1 MINRNADRK
10 MKAPRRHCL
19 AAALMFAF
27 AASLLALPTSASA
40 GEFLQLKSK
49 IIVEDDVVTL
59 GDIFEGAGKNRATPL
74 FKSPALGRE
83 GAIRIEKLI
92 GIATRFGFTFDTP
105 LSAKTITV
113 SRPARTITPE
123 AVKALITKELRRQ
136 LKIEEGDIIELTFDK
151 MLDPFYIPLS
161 HTGEMNLSRFNR
173 RPGTTSFSA
182 IIAPGDA
189 ISAAYNKSL
198 SGSYQIKTAHPVL
211 TREVKRGETI
221 SASDLIMKATA
232 TGRLPKATLMKE
244 ADIIGKTATKT
255 LRAESPLR
263 AGDLE
268 QPKLIKKNQLVTL
281 VFEKR
286 GMTLKTRGKAMADG
300 GLKESIQVMNI
311 QSKRMVEG
319 TIISA
324 GVILIHNTEV
334 TETYRQT
341 AQLTDR

>member
-1 MINRNADRK
+1 MINRNADK
-10 MKAPRRHCL
+10 KLKALRRSL
-19 AAALMFAF
+19 WGAAATLAF
-27 AASLLALPTSASA
+27 AASLFTLPANASA
-40 GEFLQLKSK
+40 GDILQLKSK
-49 IIVEDDVVTL
+49 IIVEGDVVTL

-83 GAIRIEKLI
+83 GAIRIENLI

-105 LSAKTITV
+105 LDTKTITV
-113 SRPARTITPE
+113 SRPARTVTPE
-123 AVKALITKELRRQ
+123 AVKALIGQELRRQ
-136 LKIEEGDIIELTFDK
+136 LKVDEADVIELTFSK
-151 MLDPFYIPLS
+151 NLDAFYIPLS
-161 HTGEMNLSRFNR
+161 HTGEVRLSNLNR
-173 RPGTTSFSA
+173 RPGTTSFSV
-182 IIAPGDA
+182 IITPGDA
-189 ISAAYNKSL
+189 ISAAHNKTL
-198 SGSYQIKTAHPVL
+198 SGSYQIKTPHPVL

-221 SASDLIMKATA
+221 SASDLTMKATA
-232 TGRLPKATLMKE
+232 TGRLPKATLLKE
-244 ADIIGKTATKT
+244 AEIIGKTATKT

-300 GLKESIQVMNI
+300 GLNESIQVMNI

-324 GVILIHNTEV
+324 GVILIHNTEID
-334 TETYRQT
+334 ESYRQT
-341 AQLTDR
+341 AQLTD